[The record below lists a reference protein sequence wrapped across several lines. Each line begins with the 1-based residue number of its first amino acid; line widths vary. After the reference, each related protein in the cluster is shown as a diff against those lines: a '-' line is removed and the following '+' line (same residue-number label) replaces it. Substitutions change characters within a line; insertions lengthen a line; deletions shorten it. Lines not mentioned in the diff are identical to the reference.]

1 MPLDRARLVVAA
13 ITLLIFAA
21 CFTPTP
27 IQPYELVRP
36 R

>member
-1 MPLDRARLVVAA
+1 VPLDRVRLALAVL
-13 ITLLIFAA
+13 TLLIFVA